1 MDDLYQIPAEQRKLM
16 LENMVNGPAFALFC
30 DAWDEH
36 LGQVQAKINDPS
48 TPDQETRELKRV
60 RIELVGNRH
69 PRKVVE
75 ALIRATSSE
84 TKTRTSK
91 KE

>member
-36 LGQVQAKINDPS
+36 VRTQIDAKIFDPTTS
-48 TPDQETRELKRV
+48 DAMTREL
-60 RIELVGNRH
+60 RILRGQLTGTRH

-75 ALIRATSSE
+75 TLIRVVGTE
-84 TKTRTSK
+84 TRQPK
-91 KE
+91 K